1 MTLEI
6 DSRPPSSLHITVP
19 PLADETGA
27 LPVVRTGR
35 RRQPPRRGD
44 GAGDAA
50 HHLSRVIHRPA
61 TRTTAHHRRNPA
73 RLRHSS
79 VQKARR
85 GRLPAPGVKY
95 HPGGAKTPGN
105 TPWRPTGAC
114 WDGARPG
121 KQRGSGCATPG
132 PFQLAVDTS
141 PGQQAVRTS
150 SRSPTLR
157 GDHPPP
163 NALIVPLGGQ
173 FPPT

>member
-114 WDGARPG
+114 WDAGPG
-121 KQRGSGCATPG
+121 PENRGVAAVPHRVHSNLLLTPRRGSRPLG
-132 PFQLAVDTS
+132 PPAD
-141 PGQQAVRTS
+141 
-150 SRSPTLR
+150 
-157 GDHPPP
+157 PPP
-163 NALIVPLGGQ
+163 CAGITHPR
-173 FPPT
+173 TR